1 MVQNASQPPKLAAAI
16 FPTRP
21 SMGEKKPTK
30 VMPVKPAK
38 LIHRNCLADLRA
50 ILCTDHGARAS
61 FICCVRLPSVSRS
74 IQTKISVHTV
84 WGQAKPHHK
93 RPARAVKK
101 NNDRAAM
108 MSSHIHSQKS
118 GGNRV
123 SPKIKNLP
131 AGRSNTTA
139 CRPFHCSHGN
149 P

>member
-1 MVQNASQPPKLAAAI
+1 MVQNASQPLTFAAVV

-21 SMGEKKPTK
+21 STGEKKPTK

-38 LIHRNCLADLRA
+38 LIHRTCLADLRA
-50 ILCTDHGARAS
+50 NFCTDHGARAS

-74 IQTKISVHTV
+74 IQTKISVQTV

-108 MSSHIHSQKS
+108 MSSHVNSQKS
-118 GGNRV
+118 CGNRV
-123 SPKIKNLP
+123 RPKIKNL
-131 AGRSNTTA
+131 
-139 CRPFHCSHGN
+139 
-149 P
+149 